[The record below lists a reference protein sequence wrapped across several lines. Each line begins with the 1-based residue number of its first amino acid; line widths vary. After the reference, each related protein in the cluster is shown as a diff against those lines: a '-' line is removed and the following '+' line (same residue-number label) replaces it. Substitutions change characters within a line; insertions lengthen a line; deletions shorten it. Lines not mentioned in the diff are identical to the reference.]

1 MDKHMSIIVGL
12 SKEKKTHPLVLV
24 KMGEL
29 LQKTISLSSF
39 SVGETVWSTHEKPR
53 NGEGTWLPTVTNVEL
68 LAQ

>member
-1 MDKHMSIIVGL
+1 MSIIVGL

-29 LQKTISLSSF
+29 LQKTVSLSSF

-53 NGEGTWLPTVTNVEL
+53 NGEGT
-68 LAQ
+68 